1 MRCPHGMLEQCF
13 YQRHIAEGLPE
24 HVRAVPVPG
33 MTEPEG
39 FLVVDGLT
47 GILEL
52 VQLGALEFHTW
63 GACVDEPD
71 SPDTL
76 VFDLDPGP
84 GVTMSDVMDAAR
96 LVRMRV
102 ESLGLA
108 AFVKTTGGKGLH
120 VVVPIAP
127 DLTWKPAEEFARALA
142 EEVARVAPSR
152 YTTNM
157 RKDRRDGAIF
167 IDYVRNT
174 KSSSSVAPYS
184 TRARAGGPVALP
196 VAWDALD
203 DALAPSA
210 FGVERARAVLDTP
223 DPWAEF
229 DARRRPVSAQM
240 RGSLGLEA

>member
-1 MRCPHGMLEQCF
+1 MRCPHGMLQQCF

-63 GACVDEPD
+63 GACIDEPD
-71 SPDTL
+71 HPDTI

-84 GVTMSDVMDAAR
+84 GVTMTDVMDAAR

-120 VVVPIAP
+120 VVVPIVP
-127 DLTWKPAEEFARALA
+127 DLPWKDAEAFARAVA

-157 RKDRRDGAIF
+157 RKDKREGAIF

-184 TRARAGGPVALP
+184 TRARAGGPIALP
-196 VAWDALD
+196 LVWEALD
-203 DALAPSA
+203 ETQKPASIGLAEGLASLKA
-210 FGVERARAVLDTP
+210 A
-223 DPWAEF
+223 DPWA
-229 DARRRPVSAQM
+229 DLVRRRAPITAEA